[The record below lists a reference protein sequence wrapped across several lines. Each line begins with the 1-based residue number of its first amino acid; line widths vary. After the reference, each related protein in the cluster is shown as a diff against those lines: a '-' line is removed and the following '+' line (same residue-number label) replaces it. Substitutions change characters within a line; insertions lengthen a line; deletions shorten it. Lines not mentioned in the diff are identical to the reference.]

1 MAHLLGCYCLDF
13 GFHPELEAMA
23 HLLGCYCL
31 DFEDIGPMVRT
42 ANTL

>member
-13 GFHPELEAMA
+13 DPHPELEAMA

-31 DFEDIGPMVRT
+31 DFEDVGPMVRT